1 MLFSNPSPCGKL
13 AQEWRVFGDVSNLK
27 VRMANMIAENA
38 LILISLALKWRPKTW
53 VVIEQPKG
61 SRLWNLPKYK
71 SLVKDYSFI
80 FLLTYLGFFG
90 MDLLKGCHLCTNM
103 KELTCLARVAN
114 KEAKG
119 TFRARVARKFEKL
132 RRAGK
137 KVKVYYTT
145 GVSKTTGKKTFTG
158 GRDLQST
165 ALYPVRFCNALF
177 QCWLR
182 AYIAVQENARRQDV
196 IVIDGWPVPSVTRL
210 YRLPHICDPVCFVSW
225 AWHPPDDMQ
234 GKVSNIE
241 LLESWSILRPWDAGG
256 LMSRKQNEPL
266 STIYLWFYQ
275 CVWSHWEV
283 AFCRGLPCQSISL
296 YFTLFHYISHYFTIF
311 HINVI

>member
-256 LMSRKQNEPL
+256 LMSR
-266 STIYLWFYQ
+266 I
-275 CVWSHWEV
+275 
-283 AFCRGLPCQSISL
+283 
-296 YFTLFHYISHYFTIF
+296 
-311 HINVI
+311 

>member
-1 MLFSNPSPCGKL
+1 MFIIFHVVSRHFYRWHLCFFTNPSPCGQL
-13 AQEWRVFGDVSNLK
+13 AQELRVFGDVTNLK
-27 VRMANMIAENA
+27 VRMANMIADNA

-71 SLVKDYSFI
+71 SLIKDHAFI

-103 KELTCLARVAN
+103 QEVTHLARVAS
-114 KEAKG
+114 KAAKD

-137 KVKVYYTT
+137 EVKVYYTT

-165 ALYPVRFCNALF
+165 ALYPVRFCNSLF

-182 AYIAVQENARRQDV
+182 AYTKAHENASKQNV
-196 IVIDGWPVPSVTRL
+196 IVIDGWPVPNVTNL
-210 YRLPHICDPVCFVSW
+210 
-225 AWHPPDDMQ
+225 
-234 GKVSNIE
+234 K
-241 LLESWSILRPWDAGG
+241 
-256 LMSRKQNEPL
+256 
-266 STIYLWFYQ
+266 
-275 CVWSHWEV
+275 
-283 AFCRGLPCQSISL
+283 
-296 YFTLFHYISHYFTIF
+296 
-311 HINVI
+311 

>member
-196 IVIDGWPVPSVTRL
+196 IVIDG
-210 YRLPHICDPVCFVSW
+210 
-225 AWHPPDDMQ
+225 
-234 GKVSNIE
+234 
-241 LLESWSILRPWDAGG
+241 
-256 LMSRKQNEPL
+256 
-266 STIYLWFYQ
+266 
-275 CVWSHWEV
+275 
-283 AFCRGLPCQSISL
+283 
-296 YFTLFHYISHYFTIF
+296 
-311 HINVI
+311 